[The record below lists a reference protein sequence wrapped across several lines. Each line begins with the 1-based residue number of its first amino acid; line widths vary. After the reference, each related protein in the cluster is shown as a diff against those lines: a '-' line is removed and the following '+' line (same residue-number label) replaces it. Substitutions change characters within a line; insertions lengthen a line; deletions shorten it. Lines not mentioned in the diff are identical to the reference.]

1 MTPWRLA
8 AAFLLAT
15 SYLYAQDA
23 DIDHNS
29 AGHIP
34 LIAGGAG
41 YVHNVS
47 GGVTT
52 LEPQID
58 PVLLIPLGS
67 HLLIESRTD
76 FTGFFQR
83 ESTDR
88 GPFSGPF
95 SGKVFKN
102 VYYAQLDWLANTH
115 VMATVGKYVLP
126 FGIYNERLQPIWI
139 RNLQDPPI
147 NFPIGTRTSGAG
159 DGVMLRGV
167 ITQTPK
173 YSVQYTTYFSASSK
187 INQLEAAR
195 TAGYDVSVY
204 LPERHIEVGTSYQR
218 FLQDQRSN
226 SVAVYTSWQPIKAP
240 LDLKA
245 EYDHGFSGQGYWIEP
260 AYMLSQVP
268 VAHKFFQHVQTV
280 VRMQQFFPL
289 NGGGNGLQRV
299 DTQRFDFGLNYYI
312 RDDLRLIT
320 NYGRQ
325 FSSQGNANQWNF
337 GFTYRML
344 FPLWPGRK
352 G

>member
-41 YVHNVS
+41 YVHNIN

-115 VMATVGKYVLP
+115 VMA
-126 FGIYNERLQPIWI
+126 
-139 RNLQDPPI
+139 
-147 NFPIGTRTSGAG
+147 
-159 DGVMLRGV
+159 
-167 ITQTPK
+167 
-173 YSVQYTTYFSASSK
+173 
-187 INQLEAAR
+187 
-195 TAGYDVSVY
+195 
-204 LPERHIEVGTSYQR
+204 
-218 FLQDQRSN
+218 
-226 SVAVYTSWQPIKAP
+226 
-240 LDLKA
+240 
-245 EYDHGFSGQGYWIEP
+245 
-260 AYMLSQVP
+260 
-268 VAHKFFQHVQTV
+268 
-280 VRMQQFFPL
+280 
-289 NGGGNGLQRV
+289 
-299 DTQRFDFGLNYYI
+299 
-312 RDDLRLIT
+312 
-320 NYGRQ
+320 
-325 FSSQGNANQWNF
+325 
-337 GFTYRML
+337 
-344 FPLWPGRK
+344 
-352 G
+352 